1 MIFHRHCPMEC
12 AYMQNNRTLIRPI
25 SPNPTYLRADVDTAP
40 GATAAGA
47 KAAADPARRAPR
59 ARVNFMVN

>member
-1 MIFHRHCPMEC
+1 MEC
-12 AYMQNNRTLIRPI
+12 ASESFIEEQQNVDPTKF
-25 SPNPTYLRADVDTAP
+25 SPNTTYLRADVDTAP